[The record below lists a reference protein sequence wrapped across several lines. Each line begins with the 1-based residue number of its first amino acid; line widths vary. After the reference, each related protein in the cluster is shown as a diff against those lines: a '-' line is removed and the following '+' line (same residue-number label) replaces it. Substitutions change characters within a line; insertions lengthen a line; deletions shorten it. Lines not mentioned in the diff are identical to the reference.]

1 MRALLLALLFIS
13 NISLAADTASS
24 VDDVMAEPIQSSNSI
39 DEIKNLE
46 VEKLKAEVDYLKAQN
61 VILDKYLERLNN
73 SYYAAI
79 SFAGAF
85 LLLFLGFNFFSF
97 KGQIK
102 DEKDVLLT
110 HINSQIKELEN
121 KLDNNFLNHSNNAK
135 LEYQIFQNSLP
146 AIVSGQISSELG
158 SFELKMLLKQD
169 ERESNISKSI
179 SRVSDKEK
187 DLQRSIGE
195 IKSGLEVFKF
205 SIKYDFY
212 DLKVEHEKV
221 SKTCDDNRLATYL
234 CFIRFLKDKNGYNW
248 KVSNCLDD
256 ILTLVNKGAKFS
268 SGELPEVEETLKS
281 LRNSHQVT
289 VDKIINLL

>member
-13 NISLAADTASS
+13 NISLAADTTSS
-24 VDDVMAEPIQSSNSI
+24 VDDVMAEPIKSSNSI
-39 DEIKNLE
+39 DEIKSFEL
-46 VEKLKAEVDYLKAQN
+46 EKLKAEVDYLKAQN
-61 VILDKYLERLNN
+61 IILDKYLERLNN

-110 HINSQIKELEN
+110 HINSQIKEIEN
-121 KLDNNFLNHSNNAK
+121 KLENNFLNHSNSAS
-135 LEYQIFQNSLP
+135 LEYQALQNSLP
-146 AIVSGQISSELG
+146 TIVSGQISSEFG
-158 SFELKMLLKQD
+158 SFELKILHQQNEMEL
-169 ERESNISKSI
+169 SFSKSI
-179 SRVSDKEK
+179 SCVSEDVKTLRGDIARVE
-187 DLQRSIGE
+187 
-195 IKSGLEVFKF
+195 SGLELFKF
-205 SIKYDFY
+205 NVKYDFY
-212 DLKVEHEKV
+212 NLKIAHEKA
-221 SKTCDDNRLATYL
+221 SKECNDNRLTTYL
-234 CFIRFLKDKNGYNW
+234 NFIRVLKDKNGYGW

-256 ILTLVNKGAKFS
+256 ILTLLNSGGKFS
-268 SGELPEVEETLKS
+268 STELPEVEETLKS